1 MKRLF
6 FLIIVIVS
14 VVCMNNTTVAQTKE
28 EGAEFK
34 VQTEQFA
41 DLAILRY
48 QIPGFENL
56 SVKQKELAFYLY
68 QAALSGRDIMYDQNY
83 KHNLL
88 IRKTLE
94 AVVKTYNGDRNSD
107 EFKKF
112 MVYAKRFWFSSGLH
126 HHYSSIKFV
135 PECSNSFFKELV
147 LQTPVKELPLK
158 KNQTAQQLADFLSPV
173 IFNAALD
180 ANRVNQSAGADV
192 VAQSANN
199 FYVGLTQ
206 KEVENFYATKI
217 DKNDKRPVSIG
228 LNSQLVKKDGKIFE
242 KVWKIGGMYSA
253 AIEQIV
259 FWLKKAVTV
268 AENEQQKKVFNL
280 LIQYYE
286 TGDLRKWDEY
296 SIEWVKDTES
306 IIDITNG
313 FIETYGDP
321 LNYKAT
327 FESVLSLKD
336 IEASKRIDAISRQA
350 QWFEDNSP
358 IREEHKK
365 KDVKGIS
372 AKVITVIV
380 ESGDASPST
389 PIGINLPNATW
400 IRKEHGSKSVNLGNI
415 VHSYNL
421 ASSEAQ
427 LREFAYND
435 GEIELSKLYGSL
447 SDDLHTDMHEV
458 IGHAS
463 GQINEGVGTPRESLK
478 NYASTIEEARADLV
492 ALYYIFDD
500 KLVEIGVMP
509 SIDAGKAEYN
519 KYIRSA
525 LVTQLQRLK
534 PGENLEEAHMRNRHI
549 IAKWAYER
557 GKDDKVIEKIV
568 RDEKTFFVIN
578 DYKKLRA
585 IFGELL
591 REMQRISSEG
601 DFKSA
606 QALVENFGVFI
617 DKELHAEVLQRFEKL
632 HIAPYRG
639 FINPVLKPVYK
650 GKQIVDVQVEYPED
664 FTGQMLQY
672 GKDYG
677 FLPFEN

>member
-1 MKRLF
+1 
-6 FLIIVIVS
+6 
-14 VVCMNNTTVAQTKE
+14 
-28 EGAEFK
+28 
-34 VQTEQFA
+34 
-41 DLAILRY
+41 
-48 QIPGFENL
+48 
-56 SVKQKELAFYLY
+56 
-68 QAALSGRDIMYDQNY
+68 
-83 KHNLL
+83 
-88 IRKTLE
+88 
-94 AVVKTYNGDRNSD
+94 
-107 EFKKF
+107 
-112 MVYAKRFWFSSGLH
+112 
-126 HHYSSIKFV
+126 
-135 PECSNSFFKELV
+135 
-147 LQTPVKELPLK
+147 
-158 KNQTAQQLADFLSPV
+158 
-173 IFNAALD
+173 
-180 ANRVNQSAGADV
+180 
-192 VAQSANN
+192 
-199 FYVGLTQ
+199 
-206 KEVENFYATKI
+206 
-217 DKNDKRPVSIG
+217 
-228 LNSQLVKKDGKIFE
+228 
-242 KVWKIGGMYSA
+242 
-253 AIEQIV
+253 
-259 FWLKKAVTV
+259 
-268 AENEQQKKVFNL
+268 
-280 LIQYYE
+280 
-286 TGDLRKWDEY
+286 KWDEY

-358 IREEHKK
+358 IRDEHKK
-365 KDVKGIS
+365 RDVKGIS

-427 LREFAYND
+427 LQEFAYNEE
-435 GEIELSKLYGSL
+435 EIELSKLYGSL

-478 NYASTIEEARADLV
+478 NYASTIEESRADLV

-557 GKDDKVIEKIV
+557 GKDENVIEKVV
-568 RDEKTFFVIN
+568 RDGKTFFVIN
-578 DYKKLRA
+578 DYKKLRT

-606 QALVENFGVFI
+606 QALVENYGVFI
-617 DKELHAEVLQRFEKL
+617 DKDLHAEVLQRFEKL

-639 FINPVLKPVYK
+639 FINPILKPLYK